1 MFWGEVHRQKRTGE
15 GRVEDFIFAWRSR
28 LNIWRTLPERR
39 ARIVGTGFII
49 AAVAFIGRRVTA
61 LEFWRSTIV
70 GCCSRRRRST
80 GRGWGGVGGVGW
92 KGGAKRVVRH
102 EMVHEM
108 VHEWYMN
115 DT

>member
-39 ARIVGTGFII
+39 ARIVETGFII

-70 GCCSRRRRST
+70 RVLFSQETIHWEGV
-80 GRGWGGVGGVGW
+80 GWGGRSGMEGGGEE
-92 KGGAKRVVRH
+92 GG
-102 EMVHEM
+102 
-108 VHEWYMN
+108 
-115 DT
+115 